1 MKKRRASI
9 LVSTGDIMKLLLA
22 TSNLHKTLELK
33 AILKS
38 LFKPFDLYSLR
49 DLKDYTPP
57 KETEDSFEGNAKLK
71 AIHAA
76 KFSGMLTISDDS
88 GLVVPSLDGAPGVF
102 SARFAGDAATDKE
115 NINKLLEEMKN
126 LEGPKRNAY
135 YSCTLCLATP
145 EKVIK
150 TVTGVCEGRLLDTPS
165 GAGGF
170 GYDSLFVKHDY
181 NHTFAEITE
190 DIKLKISHRRRA
202 FDKIKNTLEAE
213 FHCTTL

>member
-1 MKKRRASI
+1 MKNGRASI
-9 LVSTGDIMKLLLA
+9 LIRTGDNMKLLLA
-22 TSNLHKTLELK
+22 TSNLHKILELK

-38 LFKPFDLYSLR
+38 LFEPFDLYSLR

-57 KETEDSFEGNAKLK
+57 KETENSFEGNAELK

-76 KFSGMLTISDDS
+76 KFSGMLTIADDS
-88 GLVVPSLDGAPGVF
+88 GLVVPSLNGAPGVL
-102 SARFAGDAATDKE
+102 SARFAGEGATDKE
-115 NINKLLEEMKN
+115 NTQKLLEKMQEFT
-126 LEGPKRNAY
+126 GPKRNAY
-135 YSCTLCLATP
+135 YNCTLCLATP

-150 TVTGVCEGRLLDTPS
+150 TVSGVCEGRLLEAPS

-181 NHTFAEITE
+181 NHTFAEIKE
-190 DIKLKISHRRRA
+190 DVKVKISHRRRA